1 MDSHTQDKTDEGR
14 ASRSKRLPRAHS
26 TCPHDCPSTC
36 ALEVEIQDER
46 TIGRVY
52 GAKDNSY
59 TQGVIC
65 AKVARYAERVHHPQ
79 RLQQPLRRKPG
90 VPKRLGSAPKDYN
103 ELLSDRSAFEP
114 ISWDEALHSISDRFR
129 DIINTDGAEAIW
141 PYHYAGTM
149 GLVQRDSI
157 QRMRNLLGSSQQ
169 HATFCVT
176 LADAGYN
183 VGVGAKRGADARLME
198 HSDLIVVWGGNPVST
213 QVNVMHHVAKARR
226 DNGARLIVI
235 DPYLT
240 GTAAKADQHLMLRP
254 GTDGALACA
263 VAHVLLSEGLADREY
278 LKRYTDF
285 DAQVEQHY
293 QLKTPE
299 WAAGITGLTV
309 DEIVQFAQ
317 AFGASKKSFIRL
329 GYGFSRSRNGAT
341 NMHAAT
347 CLPAITGAWQAQGG
361 GALYGQGALYAV
373 DTALNQASDRP
384 ADTRVLDQSRIGQIL
399 CGNPQDLVNGPPIK
413 ALFIQNT
420 NPVVV
425 APESRAVYKGLQRD
439 DLFTV
444 VHEQFM
450 TETAQLADI
459 VLPATTFLEHDDMYQ
474 ASGHTYFQVTRSLI
488 EPLAE
493 CRSNHSV
500 ISDLL
505 KRLDCAS
512 AADDLGERELMDQML
527 ARSDMP
533 DSESLYEEH
542 WHDVALPFEQANFLD
557 GFATPDGKF
566 HFKPDWSRVGDNWQG
581 LPTLPD
587 HWESIDMPTVE
598 KPFRLVASPARQFL
612 NTSFTET
619 PSARKMEKHPHLKIH
634 PVDCERLA
642 LLQGDFISVGNEQG
656 DVVLQVEKFDGVQAG
671 IVICESL
678 WPNCAFGDSSDKSDN
693 SGSDFSDDDVSL
705 GINTLTSAEPGKPN
719 GGAVFHDTAV
729 WVRKIEAQIEN

>member
-1 MDSHTQDKTDEGR
+1 MDSHSEENTAK
-14 ASRSKRLPRAHS
+14 RSAERGERLPRAHS

-36 ALEVEIQDER
+36 ALEVEIQDAQ

-90 VPKRLGSAPKDYN
+90 FPKRLGNAPMAYDDI
-103 ELLSDRSAFEP
+103 LSDRSAFEP
-114 ISWDEALHSISDRFR
+114 ISWDEALHSISDRFN
-129 DIINTDGAEAIW
+129 DIIKTDGAEAIW

-157 QRMRNLLGSSQQ
+157 ERMRNLLGSSRQ
-169 HATFCVT
+169 HSTFCVT

-183 VGVGAKRGADARLME
+183 VGVGVKRGADARLMK

-226 DNGARLIVI
+226 DNGAKFIVI

-263 VAHVLLSEGLADREY
+263 VAHVLLAEGLADRDY
-278 LKRYTDF
+278 LARYTDF
-285 DAQVEQHY
+285 DDQVEQHY
-293 QLKTPE
+293 QTKTPE
-299 WAAGITGLTV
+299 WAADITGLAA
-309 DEIVQFAQ
+309 DEIVQFAR

-329 GYGFSRSRNGAT
+329 GYGFSRSRNGAP

-347 CLPAITGAWQAQGG
+347 CLPAITGAWQEPGG
-361 GALYGQGALYAV
+361 GALYGQGALYTI
-373 DTALNQASDRP
+373 DTTLNQASDCP
-384 ADTRVLDQSRIGQIL
+384 VDSRVLDQSRIGQIL
-399 CGNPQDLVNGPPIK
+399 CNNRDDLAGGPPVK

-425 APESRAVYKGLQRD
+425 APESRSVYKGLQRD

-450 TETAQLADI
+450 TETAQMADI

-474 ASGHTYFQVTRSLI
+474 ASGHTYFQVTRALI

-505 KRLDCAS
+505 KRLGCAS
-512 AADDLGERELMDQML
+512 AADDLCERELMDQML
-527 ARSDMP
+527 ARSNMP
-533 DSESLYEEH
+533 DSESLYEQH
-542 WHDVALPFEQANFLD
+542 WHDVSLPFDKANFLD

-587 HWESIDMPTVE
+587 HWESIDMPTAE
-598 KPFRLVASPARQFL
+598 KPFRLVAAPARQFL

-619 PSARKMEKHPHLKIH
+619 PSARKMEKQPTLKIH
-634 PVDCERLA
+634 PADCEHLA
-642 LLQGDFISVGNEQG
+642 LAQGDLVSVGNEQG
-656 DVVLQVEKFDGVQAG
+656 EVMLQVEFFDGVQAG
-671 IVICESL
+671 TVVCESL
-678 WPNCAFGDSSDKSDN
+678 WPNCAFGDSTQGDQN
-693 SGSDFSDDDVSL
+693 NVSGFLDDDEVLL

-729 WVRKIEAQIEN
+729 RLRKIATC